1 MLIGGTSMVQSM
13 MLKKYDTKQLQ
24 AMAGM
29 PGGMGGAALA
39 ELERR
44 KTISSYDEPQAT
56 AQVEPSAMMG
66 GPTSNA
72 GRAGSI
78 RNRLDSIEERLS
90 NMESGSEDVTE
101 PSPTPPPPAQAG
113 GIAGVANAIGA
124 RDEVKGN
131 DAVPMA
137 TQKASQDMFGSE
149 FLRKSA
155 FQI

>member
-1 MLIGGTSMVQSM
+1 MLGGGVSAMNSIV
-13 MLKKYDTKQLQ
+13 LKKYNTQQLQ
-24 AMAGM
+24 ALANM
-29 PGGMGGAALA
+29 PGGMGSSALA
-39 ELERR
+39 ELEKR
-44 KTISSYDEPQAT
+44 KTISRFDEPQAT
-56 AQVEPSAMMG
+56 AQAEPAGMMA
-66 GPTSNA
+66 PTSNA
-72 GRAGSI
+72 GRTGSI

-101 PSPTPPPPAQAG
+101 PSPTPPPPAQVG
-113 GIAGVANAIGA
+113 GIAEIANAMGA

>member
-1 MLIGGTSMVQSM
+1 MLGGGVSAMNSIV
-13 MLKKYDTKQLQ
+13 LKKYNTQQLQ
-24 AMAGM
+24 ALAGM
-29 PGGMGGAALA
+29 PGGMGPSALA

-44 KTISSYDEPQAT
+44 KTISSFDEPQAT
-56 AQVEPSAMMG
+56 AQVEPASMMA
-66 GPTSNA
+66 PTSNA
-72 GRAGSI
+72 GRTGSI

>member
-1 MLIGGTSMVQSM
+1 MLIGGTSMVQNI

-24 AMAGM
+24 AMASM

-44 KTISSYDEPQAT
+44 KTISSFDEPEAT
-56 AQVEPSAMMG
+56 AQVQQSGMMA
-66 GPTSNA
+66 PTSNA

-101 PSPTPPPPAQAG
+101 PSPTPPPPAQVG
-113 GIAGVANAIGA
+113 GIAGVASAIGA

-131 DAVPMA
+131 NAVPMA
-137 TQKASQDMFGSE
+137 TQNASQDMFGSE

>member
-1 MLIGGTSMVQSM
+1 MFGSGVSAMNSIV
-13 MLKKYDTKQLQ
+13 LKKYSTQQLQ
-24 AMAGM
+24 AMANM
-29 PGGMGGAALA
+29 PGGMGSSALN

-44 KTISSYDEPQAT
+44 KTISSFDEPQAT
-56 AQVEPSAMMG
+56 AQVEPSSVMG

-72 GRAGSI
+72 GRAGSV
-78 RNRLDSIEERLS
+78 RSRLDAIEEKLNS
-90 NMESGSEDVTE
+90 MEGGSEDVTE

-113 GIAGVANAIGA
+113 GIAGVASAIGA
-124 RDEVKGN
+124 REEVKGN

-137 TQKASQDMFGSE
+137 TQRASQDMFGSE

>member
-1 MLIGGTSMVQSM
+1 MLGGGVSAMNSIV
-13 MLKKYDTKQLQ
+13 LKKYNTQQLQ
-24 AMAGM
+24 ALANM
-29 PGGMGGAALA
+29 PGGMGSSALA

-44 KTISSYDEPQAT
+44 KTISSFDEPQAT
-56 AQVEPSAMMG
+56 AQAQPASMMA
-66 GPTSNA
+66 PTSNA
-72 GRAGSI
+72 GRTGSI

-101 PSPTPPPPAQAG
+101 PSPTPPPPAQVG
-113 GIAGVANAIGA
+113 GIAEVANAMGA

>member
-1 MLIGGTSMVQSM
+1 MLGGGVSAMNSIV
-13 MLKKYDTKQLQ
+13 LKKYNTQQLQ
-24 AMAGM
+24 ALAGM
-29 PGGMGGAALA
+29 PGGMGPSALA

-44 KTISSYDEPQAT
+44 RTISSFDEPQAT
-56 AQVEPSAMMG
+56 AQAEPSAMMG

-78 RNRLDSIEERLS
+78 RNRLDSIEERLNS
-90 NMESGSEDVTE
+90 MESGSEDVTE
-101 PSPTPPPPAQAG
+101 PSPTPTPPTQAG

-137 TQKASQDMFGSE
+137 TQKASQDMFVNC
-149 FLRKSA
+149 F
-155 FQI
+155 

>member
-1 MLIGGTSMVQSM
+1 MLAGGMGMMQDI

-24 AMAGM
+24 AMASM

-39 ELERR
+39 ELNRR
-44 KTISSYDEPQAT
+44 KTISSFDEPEAT
-56 AQVEPSAMMG
+56 AQVQQSAMIG

-90 NMESGSEDVTE
+90 SMESGSEDVTE

-137 TQKASQDMFGSE
+137 TQKASQDMFGGS
-149 FLRKSA
+149 FLRKAA

>member
-1 MLIGGTSMVQSM
+1 MLGGGVSAMNSMV
-13 MLKKYDTKQLQ
+13 LKKYDTQQLQ
-24 AMAGM
+24 ALAGM
-29 PGGMGGAALA
+29 PGGMSSAALA

-44 KTISSYDEPQAT
+44 KTISSFDEPQAT
-56 AQVEPSAMMG
+56 AQAEPAGMMA
-66 GPTSNA
+66 PTSNA
-72 GRAGSI
+72 GRTGSI

-101 PSPTPPPPAQAG
+101 PSPTPPPPAQVG
-113 GIAGVANAIGA
+113 GIAEVANAVGA
-124 RDEVKGN
+124 RNEIKGN

-137 TQKASQDMFGSE
+137 TQNASQDMFGSE

>member
-1 MLIGGTSMVQSM
+1 MLGGGVSAVQNMV
-13 MLKKYDTKQLQ
+13 LKKYNTAQLQ
-24 AMAGM
+24 AMASM
-29 PGGMGGAALA
+29 PGGVSGAALA

-44 KTISSYDEPQAT
+44 KTISSFDEPQT
-56 AQVEPSAMMG
+56 PAQAEPAGMMA
-66 GPTSNA
+66 PTSNG
-72 GRAGSI
+72 GRTGSI

-101 PSPTPPPPAQAG
+101 PSPTPPPPAPTGSIA
-113 GIAGVANAIGA
+113 GIASAVEA
-124 RDEVKGN
+124 RDEIKGN

>member
-1 MLIGGTSMVQSM
+1 MLGGGVSAMNSIV
-13 MLKKYDTKQLQ
+13 LKKYNTQQLQ
-24 AMAGM
+24 RLANM
-29 PGGMGGAALA
+29 PGGMGSSALA

-44 KTISSYDEPQAT
+44 KTISSFDEPQAT
-56 AQVEPSAMMG
+56 AQVEPASMMA
-66 GPTSNA
+66 PTSNA
-72 GRAGSI
+72 GRTGSI

-101 PSPTPPPPAQAG
+101 PSPTPPPPAQTG